1 MPRPGDTPSS
11 PALAGGDLRPGDT
24 VTAAEHG
31 VIHDIGYRHYD
42 GERLGRVRIRRALYV
57 DSLRGAYGLGRAGRA
72 KVVPVLLLVVVSL
85 PALVSVA
92 VAAIARADELPVG
105 YTSYLL
111 NLQVLVAV
119 YLAAQAPVSVSR
131 DLRFGVMSLYFS
143 RPLQRIDYVLAK
155 YAALSTAVFVLLA
168 VPLTIL
174 FVGALLSEMPL
185 REQAPDYLRGL
196 LTAALLAVVLAG
208 LGLVIAAMTPRRG
221 LGVAAIITVLVVLAG
236 VQGAA
241 LAIAQE
247 QGAGDSAGWT
257 GLLSPFTLVDGV
269 ASRLLQADS
278 PLDPGPPGTAG
289 GLVFLLV
296 AVLLVAA
303 CFGLLVLRY
312 RRVSVS

>member
-1 MPRPGDTPSS
+1 MPSPGERP
-11 PALAGGDLRPGDT
+11 
-24 VTAAEHG
+24 TAPDHG

-42 GERLGRVRIRRALYV
+42 GERLGRERIRRALYV
-57 DSLRGAYGLGRAGRA
+57 DSLRGAYGLGRTGRA
-72 KVVPVLLLVVVSL
+72 KVVPILLLVVVSL
-85 PALVSVA
+85 PALISTV

-105 YTSYLL
+105 YTSYIL
-111 NLQVLVAV
+111 NVQVLVAV

-131 DLRFGVMSLYFS
+131 DLRFGVMSLYLS
-143 RPLQRIDYVLAK
+143 RPLQRIDYVIAK
-155 YAALSTAVFVLLA
+155 YAALATAVLGLLA

-174 FVGALLSEMPL
+174 FVGALLTEMPV
-185 REQAPDYLRGL
+185 REQLPEYLRGL
-196 LTAALLAVVLAG
+196 VAAALLAVLLAG
-208 LGLVIAAMTPRRG
+208 LGLVIAAATPRRG

-247 QGAGDSAGWT
+247 QGAGESAGWT

-269 ASRLLQADS
+269 AGRLLQADS
-278 PLDPGPPGTAG
+278 PLEPGPPGTAG
-289 GLVFLLV
+289 GLVFALV
-296 AVLLVAA
+296 AVLLSAA